1 MGRERKR
8 EELHADE
15 SELELLQAHFEDPGA
30 RMDAERQFSQ
40 ISPRARLVLVAH
52 YFEGLSLEEVSAVT
66 GTPLGTTKSRLA
78 SGLKQLRTMMDTTN

>member
-1 MGRERKR
+1 MGHERKR

-15 SELELLQAHFEDPGA
+15 SELELLQAYFEDPGA